1 MTGRT
6 ALCTFIPEPAQGSSS
21 LQLARGLAPWRTRG
35 YGPVM
40 ENAPELGAL
49 RVYLL
54 LLPDPIPVHPGSTW
68 TRELDLPAP
77 ELEGAM
83 FAPAQ
88 HLSPIESEGRNFV
101 SLKFWQIPS
110 LDTDPFHPIK
120 VVLDA
125 ITGHETKGVNA
136 TSSSSTSTPLYQTVV
151 EAVTYVDTH
160 PEGENESDDD
170 LTRCIEVLLSYHR
183 AYRLTTQ
190 AVVPELTYERLHP
203 IVMCLERALVEDEP
217 PSPMGITM
225 LNHLNIP
232 GTPPSPLTEPDNHRI
247 GQVAARVGVTDPFML
262 YMDRKLDAALE
273 ADVNGRPGESVVQ
286 SAIAAEV
293 LLDTTLGLLMWEE
306 FSGGRISTADAATVF
321 STDLMPRI
329 GGEFHPRLG
338 GTWAL
343 TSQTISPWHLDIA
356 TVRGRVVHA
365 GYRPSIE
372 EAHAA
377 RKALVTLE
385 RFIGDRLAMK
395 FKTYPKS
402 AWLFLGHAGFEK
414 RGRLKSAEKWVEANL
429 AEPVSTAQ
437 LEWLRAYRI
446 WREQVNAQVQ
456 RRQRRPASQSG
467 ATQSSST

>member
-1 MTGRT
+1 
-6 ALCTFIPEPAQGSSS
+6 
-21 LQLARGLAPWRTRG
+21 
-35 YGPVM
+35 
-40 ENAPELGAL
+40 
-49 RVYLL
+49 
-54 LLPDPIPVHPGSTW
+54 
-68 TRELDLPAP
+68 
-77 ELEGAM
+77 M

-136 TSSSSTSTPLYQTVV
+136 TPSSSTSTPPYQTVV
-151 EAVTYVDTH
+151 EAVTYVNTH
-160 PEGENESDDD
+160 PEGKDESDDD

-183 AYRLTTQ
+183 AYRLATH

-203 IVMCLERALVEDEP
+203 IVMRLERALVDEEP

-232 GTPPSPLTEPDNHRI
+232 GAPPSPLTEPDNRRL

-262 YMDRKLDAALE
+262 YMDRRLDAALE

-286 SAIAAEV
+286 TAIAAEV

-306 FSGGRISTADAATVF
+306 SLGGRISTADAATVF

-329 GGEFHPRLG
+329 GSEFHPRLG
-338 GTWAL
+338 GSWAL

-377 RKALVTLE
+377 RNALVTLE
-385 RFIGDRLAMK
+385 RFIGDRLAIK

-402 AWLFLGHAGFEK
+402 TWLFLGHAGLEK
-414 RGRLKSAEKWVEANL
+414 RSRLKSAEKWVEANL

-456 RRQRRPASQSG
+456 RRQRRPASKSG